1 MPKCEAFPWGLS
13 DYHILRQGA
22 VQTIDLNGFSL
33 TCKTLKILGA
43 LTLID
48 SKGSDGFVKA
58 DRTLLGRKGSMKID
72 YGPVRTTYT
81 YLNPGL
87 MLLVK

>member
-1 MPKCEAFPWGLS
+1 MGSVWLS
-13 DYHILRQGA
+13 HIESGA

-33 TCKTLKILGA
+33 TCKTLKVLGA

-87 MLLVK
+87 VLMVR